1 MQGQRQASPEKVKER
16 KTLQNMLSEVHQQN
30 RPAFSPTEEAGLLQG
45 YQNDY
50 ERLLSK
56 NGFDS
61 FANDEEMCL
70 EGGARSAVSAANLL
84 GASANGKAAIDNIDH
99 IFPQTTSVNHPM
111 SQKSTAKSRA
121 SMDHYENVDMPRI
134 RSASCCSYVYDL
146 VACLLWPIGWLLYHM
161 FCCFMCNKKKRMFT
175 VPPHMLQKHL
185 KKRKY
190 SEDTKTMNAM
200 IHLLK
205 NTPKA
210 ISLLDTIRINPQLNK
225 M

>member
-1 MQGQRQASPEKVKER
+1 
-16 KTLQNMLSEVHQQN
+16 MLSEVHQQN